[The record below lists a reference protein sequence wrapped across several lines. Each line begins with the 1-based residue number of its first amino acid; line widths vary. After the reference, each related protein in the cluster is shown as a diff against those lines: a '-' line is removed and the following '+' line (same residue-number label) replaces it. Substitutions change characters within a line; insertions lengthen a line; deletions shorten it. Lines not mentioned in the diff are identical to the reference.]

1 MRYLFRLC
9 LNVMRSNID
18 HLSSNQGAGKA
29 VQVIKGVV
37 MQCVC
42 LCVYC
47 KKKSQV
53 SKVRRAGLDAE
64 TVAQRGASLLG
75 IIAGS
80 HPSGGGL
87 ALVPPPRLRDTDQMC
102 HHQYLE
108 DPGAAEEFH
117 NQSKLNR
124 IESKQ
129 NKTKQNRT
137 EYSNEACIGIP

>member
-1 MRYLFRLC
+1 
-9 LNVMRSNID
+9 
-18 HLSSNQGAGKA
+18 
-29 VQVIKGVV
+29 

-80 HPSGGGL
+80 HPSAGGL
-87 ALVPPPRLRDTDQMC
+87 ALVPPPRLRDTDRMC

-108 DPGAAEEFH
+108 DPGAAGQFH
-117 NQSKLNR
+117 NHSIPNI
-124 IESKQ
+124 IES
-129 NKTKQNRT
+129 NQNRT
-137 EYSNEACIGIP
+137 KPNFQM